1 MKIPYLKKKPEL
13 KSYHN
18 VTWEDNYSWIHQ
30 KNILEV
36 LRDKTKLDPE
46 VKNYLDEE
54 NSYANYH
61 LKDTENLQKKL
72 FDEIKGRIKLDDES
86 LPYKDHTYEYWSK
99 TTAVGNYSIKLRKKI
114 DTDLVEEIWNG
125 DEEKKK
131 LETEYFGV
139 GDLEV
144 SNNDKYLGYSLDIKG
159 SEYYTIFIRDIKTNE
174 IITKEIS
181 ETSGGIT
188 FSLDDKY
195 VFYSKLDQNHR
206 ARKIY
211 RHEIGN
217 FNGQDELIF
226 EEKSEAFTVSIGL
239 SSDEKYYFINTSD
252 HNTSEQY
259 YFGVDEIN
267 IKPKLIIKREKGI
280 IYSVSSWDSKFFNH
294 TNKDAEDFKIDVSD
308 SLEKQNW
315 KTFIPPRDEV
325 LIGGCTFLKNWIIR
339 SETSNALDKLFVKNI
354 SSGVEEELIFSNET
368 VYVPGISLIQKDRD
382 TDNVYLGYSSP
393 KTPSRVYSYNLSTKT
408 KKLVKEQEIPS
419 GHNPE
424 DYIVERVDYKSHD
437 GRLVPLTITRH
448 KKTKID
454 GSANL
459 LLYGYG
465 SYGSSMS
472 PNFSSTRLS
481 LINRDI
487 IWATA
492 HIRGGMEKGMKW
504 WKEGKLIN
512 KKNTFEDYIHAAK
525 YLIDNNYSSK
535 GKIIGM
541 GGSAGGLLMG
551 AVVNQAPELFLG
563 IIMAV
568 PFVDSLTTN
577 LDHSLPLTVG
587 EFDEFGNAKDIKE
600 HFDYIFS
607 YAPYNNIKK
616 MDYPHI
622 LITTSLSANTLAVTP
637 EPHENTIFLLWSKL
651 NGLNFSTILSLA
663 INVRSSVFINS
674 EKGKQNEFL
683 IDPLLKPFLGS
694 ATFPSNL
701 SILLASITLNSFSEI
716 FLSISCLSFTSFLF
730 SLAL

>member
-1 MKIPYLKKKPEL
+1 MKIPHLKKKTEL
-13 KSYHN
+13 KSCHN
-18 VTWEDNYSWIHQ
+18 VTWEDDYSWIHQ
-30 KNILEV
+30 QNILEV
-36 LRDKTKLDPE
+36 LKDKSKLDLE
-46 VKNYLDEE
+46 VKEYLDEE
-54 NSYANYH
+54 NSYAEHH
-61 LKDTENLQKKL
+61 LKDTKNLQKKL

-86 LPYKDHTYEYWSK
+86 LPYKDHTYEYWTK
-99 TTAVGNYSIKLRKKI
+99 TTAVGNYSIKLRKKVN
-114 DTDLVEEIWNG
+114 TDEVEQVWNG

-131 LETEYFGV
+131 LNTEYFGV

-159 SEYYTIFIRDIKTNE
+159 SEYYTIFIRDIKTKKN
-174 IITKEIS
+174 ITKKIS
-181 ETSGGIT
+181 ETSGVFT

-195 VFYSKLDQNHR
+195 IFYSKLDENHR

-217 FNGQDELIF
+217 FKNEDELIF

-259 YFGVDEIN
+259 YFNVNE
-267 IKPKLIIKREKGI
+267 KKPSPKLIIKREKGVL
-280 IYSVSSWDSKFFNH
+280 YSVNSWDGKFYNH
-294 TNKDAEDFKIDVSD
+294 TNKGAEDFKIDISD
-308 SLEKQNW
+308 SLENQDWEK
-315 KTFIPPRDEV
+315 FIRPKEEV

-354 SSGVEEELIFSNET
+354 STGKEEELVFSDEN
-368 VYVPGISLIQKDRD
+368 VYVPGVSLIQRDRN
-382 TDNVYLGYSSP
+382 TDNIYLGYSSP
-393 KTPSRVYSYNLSTKT
+393 KTPSRVYLYNLSTKS
-408 KKLVKEQEIPS
+408 KKLVKEQIIPS
-419 GHNPE
+419 GHNPD
-424 DYIVERVDYKSHD
+424 DYIVERIEYTSHD

-448 KKTKID
+448 KKTKIN

-472 PNFSSTRLS
+472 PSFSSTRLS
-481 LINRDI
+481 LIDRDI

-504 WKEGKLIN
+504 WKEGKLTN
-512 KKNTFEDYIHAAK
+512 KKNTFEDYIFAAK
-525 YLIDNNYSSK
+525 YLVKNKYSSK

-563 IIMAV
+563 VIMAV

-587 EFDEFGNAKDIKE
+587 EFDEFGNAKDNKE

-622 LITTSLSANTLAVTP
+622 LITTSLSDNRVLFD
-637 EPHENTIFLLWSKL
+637 EPAKFTAKLREYKTDNNLL
-651 NGLNFSTILSLA
+651 
-663 INVRSSVFINS
+663 
-674 EKGKQNEFL
+674 
-683 IDPLLKPFLGS
+683 LLKTEMNAGHGGKS
-694 ATFPSNL
+694 GRDGT
-701 SILLASITLNSFSEI
+701 IEEITIDYAF
-716 FLSISCLSFTSFLF
+716 
-730 SLAL
+730 ALKIAEKI

>member
-1 MKIPYLKKKPEL
+1 MKIPHLKKKSEI
-13 KSYHN
+13 KTCHN
-18 VTWEDNYSWIHQ
+18 ISWEDDYSWIHQ
-30 KNILEV
+30 DDILEV
-36 LRDKTKLDPE
+36 LKDSKKLNPE
-46 VKNYLDEE
+46 VRKYLEEE
-54 NSYANYH
+54 NSYTDFH
-61 LKDTENLQKKL
+61 LSDTKTIQKKL

-159 SEYYTIFIRDIKTNE
+159 SEYYTIFIRDIETNE
-174 IITKEIS
+174 IITKKIT

-217 FNGQDELIF
+217 FNSLDELIF

-267 IKPKLIIKREKGI
+267 TKPKLIIKREKGI
-280 IYSVSSWDSKFFNH
+280 IYSVSSWDSKFYNH

-354 SSGVEEELIFSNET
+354 SSGVEEELIFSNEN
-368 VYVPGISLIQKDRD
+368 VYVPGISLTQKDRD

-587 EFDEFGNAKDIKE
+587 EFDEFGNAKGIKE

-622 LITTSLSANTLAVTP
+622 LITTSLSDNRVLFD
-637 EPHENTIFLLWSKL
+637 EPAKFTAKLREYKTDNNLL
-651 NGLNFSTILSLA
+651 
-663 INVRSSVFINS
+663 
-674 EKGKQNEFL
+674 
-683 IDPLLKPFLGS
+683 LLKTEMNAGHGGKS
-694 ATFPSNL
+694 GRDGA
-701 SILLASITLNSFSEI
+701 IEEI
-716 FLSISCLSFTSFLF
+716 AIDYAF
-730 SLAL
+730 ALKVAKKI

>member
-1 MKIPYLKKKPEL
+1 MKVPYLKKKLEL
-13 KSYHN
+13 KTCHN
-18 VTWEDNYSWIHQ
+18 IEWEDNYSWIHQ

-36 LRDKTKLDPE
+36 LKDKTKLDPE
-46 VKNYLDEE
+46 VKEYLNQE
-54 NSYANYH
+54 NSYAEHH
-61 LKDTENLQKKL
+61 LKDTKEYQKTL

-86 LPYKDHTYEYWSK
+86 LPYRDHTYEYWTK
-99 TTAVGNYSIKLRKKI
+99 TTAIGNYSIKLRKKI
-114 DTDLVEEIWNG
+114 NSEDVEEIWNG

-131 LETEYFGV
+131 LNTEYFGV

-159 SEYYTIFIRDIKTNE
+159 SEYYTIYIRDINTKKN
-174 IITKEIS
+174 ITKEIN
-181 ETSGGIT
+181 ETSGSIT

-195 VFYSKLDQNHR
+195 IFYTKLDENHR

-211 RHEIGN
+211 RHKIGN
-217 FNGQDELIF
+217 FTDEDELIF
-226 EEKSEAFTVSIGL
+226 EEKSEAFSVGIGI
-239 SSDEKYYFINTSD
+239 SADEKYYFINSSD

-259 YFGVDEIN
+259 YFNIDEVQP
-267 IKPKLIIKREKGI
+267 KPKLIIKRERGTL
-280 IYSVSSWDSKFFNH
+280 YSISSWDGKFYNH

-308 SLEKQNW
+308 SLENQNW
-315 KTFIPPRDEV
+315 KSFISAKEEV

-339 SETSNALDKLFVKNI
+339 SETSNALDKLFIRNI
-354 SSGVEEELIFSNET
+354 ATGKEEELIFSDEKI
-368 VYVPGISLIQKDRD
+368 YVPGVSLMQRDRD

-393 KTPSRVYSYNLSTKT
+393 KTPSRVYLYNLSNKS

-419 GHNPE
+419 GHNPD
-424 DYIVERVDYKSHD
+424 DYIVERVEFKSHD

-472 PNFSSTRLS
+472 PSFSSTRLS

-504 WKEGKLIN
+504 WKEGKLTN
-512 KKNTFEDYIHAAK
+512 KKNTFEDYIYAAK

-551 AVVNQAPELFLG
+551 AVVNQAPDLFLG

-587 EFDEFGNAKDIKE
+587 EFDEFGNAKDNKE

-616 MDYPHI
+616 MDYPHM
-622 LITTSLSANTLAVTP
+622 LITTSLSDNRVLFD
-637 EPHENTIFLLWSKL
+637 EPAKFTAKLRDYKTDNNLL
-651 NGLNFSTILSLA
+651 
-663 INVRSSVFINS
+663 
-674 EKGKQNEFL
+674 
-683 IDPLLKPFLGS
+683 LLKTEMNAGHGGKS
-694 ATFPSNL
+694 GRDGA
-701 SILLASITLNSFSEI
+701 IEEI
-716 FLSISCLSFTSFLF
+716 AIDYAFALKISKKI
-730 SLAL
+730 